1 MTLKLPDHLFVSGK
15 KLRTMRKLQKQP
27 NILFILLLFIVIN
40 QNSFSQQL
48 SIKNLHG
55 EVEVFRDSSGINHIF
70 AKNEHDLFFTQGYM
84 AAKDRLF
91 QFEIWRRQATGTMAE
106 IFGEKELDRDK
117 GVRLFKFRGDKK
129 SELAHY
135 HPRGELIIDS
145 FVEGVNAYIAEAL
158 QSPENLPFEFRLLG
172 ILPELWTWE
181 VVISRHQG
189 LLENVRDE
197 LNFSRIVSL
206 IGAEKTKEIHYFHPN
221 EPILDLDKSIPKEL
235 LFKDI
240 LAPYNAFRKS
250 LTYYPEYIIPEAR
263 NNPEKFM
270 TQLLEY
276 ETDIQETLET
286 EKFSIGSN
294 NWVVS
299 GKLTES
305 GYPIMA
311 NDPHRLIAVPSL
323 RYMVHLHAPGWD
335 VVGAGEPVIPG
346 VSIGHNQ
353 FGAWGLTI
361 FETDNEDMRIYDI
374 HPENPQLYFHK
385 GKWHEMEVITDTIK
399 VKGKS
404 DAVVKHF
411 YTIHGPVTFVDLDL
425 KKAVAVQCAW
435 LEKGGAPYLAS
446 LRMDQS
452 TTWEEFRDACTY
464 NHIPAEN
471 MIWADR
477 EGNIGWQATGITPV
491 RNGFS
496 GLVVTL
502 GDGSKEWDGYLPISE
517 RPHDYNPE
525 NGFIATANEN
535 VTPADYPHK
544 NALGYEW
551 SDSFRG
557 DRVREV
563 LGKGTNFS
571 VEEMGKL
578 QNDYLSLPAR
588 TLVPYLKDLVFE
600 KNEAGKL
607 RGMLLD
613 WDYKLEKN
621 SIPAGIYVMWERKI
635 REKIK
640 EISVPK
646 EVMDLVGSIQ
656 MTRVISWIE
665 HPDHLFSRNAD
676 IERDK
681 FLVNCFELAIQELES
696 KLGKNSNNWQYG
708 QTSYKHAYITHPL
721 SPALS
726 DEWKEK
732 LDAGPV
738 ARGGYSFTPGANAYG
753 DKNTSGASFRI
764 VVDTGDW
771 EKTIGINTPGQSGN
785 PNSPFYRNLFPIWAA
800 DEVVNIPFG
809 YDRIKKNAMERIYLK
824 PMNP

>member
-1 MTLKLPDHLFVSGK
+1 MRIIRIDTAAFLTIIFFVSIY
-15 KLRTMRKLQKQP
+15 Q
-27 NILFILLLFIVIN
+27 
-40 QNSFSQQL
+40 SAFSQQL
-48 SIKNLHG
+48 GLQNLHQ

-70 AKNEHDLFFTQGYM
+70 AQNEHDLFFTQGYL

-106 IFGEKELDRDK
+106 IFGENELDRDK

-135 HPRGELIIDS
+135 HPRGELIVDS
-145 FVEGVNAYIAEAL
+145 FVEGVNAYIKESL
-158 QSPENLPFEFRLLG
+158 ESPATLPVEFHLLG
-172 ILPELWTWE
+172 ILPEFWTWE

-189 LLENVRDE
+189 LLENVKDE
-197 LNFSRIVSL
+197 LNYSRIVSL
-206 IGAEKTKEIHYFHPN
+206 IGPEKTKEIFYFHPK

-250 LTYYPEYIIPEAR
+250 MTYHPEYIIEEAR
-263 NNPEKFM
+263 NDPDKFL
-270 TQLLEY
+270 TQLNNY

-286 EKFSIGSN
+286 ERFSIGSN

-323 RYMVHLHAPGWD
+323 RYWVHLHAPGWD
-335 VVGAGEPVIPG
+335 VVGGGEPVIPG
-346 VSIGHNQ
+346 ISIGHNQ

-361 FETDNEDMRIYDI
+361 FETDNEDLRIYDI

-385 GKWHEMEVITDTIK
+385 GKWLEMEFITDTIR
-399 VKGKS
+399 VKGKA
-404 DAVVKHF
+404 DVIVQHF
-411 YTIHGPVTFVDLDL
+411 YTLHGPVTFVDQEL

-446 LRMDQS
+446 LRMNQS

-471 MIWADR
+471 MIWAER
-477 EGNIGWQATGITPV
+477 KGNIGWQATGISPI

-496 GLVVTL
+496 GLVATL
-502 GDGSKEWDGYLPISE
+502 GDGSMEWDGYLPIAE
-517 RPHDYNPE
+517 RPHSYNPSS
-525 NGFIATANEN
+525 GFIATSNEN
-535 VTPADYPHK
+535 VTPSDYPHK

-551 SDSFRG
+551 ADPYRG

-563 LGKGTNFS
+563 LGKGENFT
-571 VEEMGKL
+571 VEDMGML

-588 TLVPYLKDLVFE
+588 TLVPYLKDLNFE
-600 KNEAGKL
+600 DKKSGDL
-607 RGMLLD
+607 RDMLLN

-621 SIPAGIYVMWERKI
+621 SVQAGIYVIWERKI

-640 EISVPK
+640 EIAVPN
-646 EVMDLVGSIQ
+646 EVTTLVGTIQ
-656 MTRVISWIE
+656 MTRVMEWMG
-665 HPDHLFSRNAD
+665 HPDRLFTNQPALERN
-676 IERDK
+676 K
-681 FLVNCFELAIQELES
+681 FLADCFEWALQELES

-708 QTSYKHAYITHPL
+708 QNSYKHAYISHPL
-721 SPALS
+721 SVALS
-726 DEWKEK
+726 DVWKEK

-753 DKNTSGASFRI
+753 DNNTSGASFRI

-785 PNSPFYRNLFPIWAA
+785 PQSPFYRNLFPIWAS
-800 DEVVNIPFG
+800 DGFFNVPFG
-809 YDRIKKNAMERIYLK
+809 YENIKKNAIEHLYL
-824 PMNP
+824 NPITP